1 MRVLSLVILSGA
13 VLLVGC
19 SSDESSVTYLCDGTA
34 DVTKLVDG
42 NAGETSSSYH
52 RMWVPIKD
60 GKFGAIECVT
70 FNSSEIQCQSKSF
83 VASDTGE
90 PDYLIKI
97 DRKSG
102 YVIEKYETPTER
114 SYFAGKC
121 EVAKSGMRP

>member
-1 MRVLSLVILSGA
+1 MKLLSLAILCGA
-13 VLLVGC
+13 MLQVGC
-19 SSDESSVTYLCDGTA
+19 SSEEFSVTYLCDGTA

-42 NAGETSSSYH
+42 NEGETSSSYH

-60 GKFGAIECVT
+60 GKFGSIDCIT
-70 FNSSEIQCQSKSF
+70 FNSSEIRCQSKSF